1 LLRHSGSY
9 VFCMENQQHLMNTIG
24 PMFVAEEQAKAAA
37 QQAVPQ
43 VVPDSNGNVT
53 LKIS

>member
-1 LLRHSGSY
+1 
-9 VFCMENQQHLMNTIG
+9 MENQQHLMNTIG

-37 QQAVPQ
+37 AQQTATQ
-43 VVPDSNGNVT
+43 VVPDSTGNVT

>member
-1 LLRHSGSY
+1 MY
-9 VFCMENQQHLMNTIG
+9 VQQ
-24 PMFVAEEQAKAAA
+24 EQAKAAA
-37 QQAVPQ
+37 AQQTATQ